1 MLIISLMSI
10 KMEYQSF
17 RKIIMIR
24 ISLLIIF

>member
-1 MLIISLMSI
+1 MLIISSMSI
-10 KMEYQSF
+10 KTEYQSF

>member
-10 KMEYQSF
+10 KTEYQSF

-24 ISLLIIF
+24 TSLSIIF